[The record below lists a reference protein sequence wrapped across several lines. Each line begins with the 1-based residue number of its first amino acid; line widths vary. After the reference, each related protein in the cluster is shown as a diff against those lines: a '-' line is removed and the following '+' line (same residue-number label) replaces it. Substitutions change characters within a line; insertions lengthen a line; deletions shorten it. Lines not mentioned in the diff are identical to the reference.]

1 MGPPNSARRRRAQEN
16 TIALLLL
23 DLRTPRLRAR
33 ERGRGEQVLQTTQR
47 KCRGMRSIAN
57 QAVRKDRKGVLHVRA
72 NVQRMREI
80 CKGCTNVLAQKQ
92 LANHHTAQTLL
103 IAKMAHSV
111 MELYFRLK

>member
-1 MGPPNSARRRRAQEN
+1 
-16 TIALLLL
+16 
-23 DLRTPRLRAR
+23 
-33 ERGRGEQVLQTTQR
+33 
-47 KCRGMRSIAN
+47 MRSIAN

-111 MELYFRLK
+111 MELYFRLRPTVVHSHSHTALVIFEANIRALFVGNRREILACA